1 MTLSPG
7 IRRAVLAIVVLLL
20 LWLAWAGLS
29 GGVAQVPQSQTFG
42 QYAQT
47 ITQLGFGLCALL
59 LLITTFWAPR
69 WSRLARAGWTA
80 SLTLAAG
87 MASVVWG
94 GTSLVIGLV
103 SGGAGLLVAL
113 GIAWML
119 RAGARGLTNAWS
131 WRAPRD

>member
-7 IRRAVLAIVVLLL
+7 IRRAGLALVVLVL

-29 GGVAQVPQSQTFG
+29 GGVAQVSQSQTVG

-47 ITQLGFGLCALL
+47 ITQLGFGLFALL
-59 LLITTFWAPR
+59 IVITTFWAPR
-69 WSRLARAGWTA
+69 WSRLAVGGWTV
-80 SLTLAAG
+80 SVTLAAG

-94 GTSLVIGLV
+94 GTSLVIGLM
-103 SGGAGLLVAL
+103 SGAAGLLVAVGL
-113 GIAWML
+113 AWML
-119 RAGARGLTNAWS
+119 RAGARGLSGAWS